1 MKVAVTGAA
10 GDFGTAIL
18 RRLLGDDRVEEV
30 VGLDVA
36 PPRVEH
42 DKLRAERCDVRSD
55 DVRAHLDGAEAVVH
69 LAFVLVPGRDMR
81 AAHEINLEGSR
92 NVLEASA
99 AAGAS
104 RLIVASSL
112 SAYGAPQPGLE
123 PVDEDEFP
131 AGTPERFYFREKA
144 QVEHLLDWWERAHP
158 DSPLTITRMRP
169 GFIYGPDF
177 DNPALALMGSPLAV
191 LPDDGGRTQ
200 LIHQDDLTRAFC
212 EAVFRDVSGA
222 FLLVTEDSVAQED
235 LAEISGGRVIR
246 VPIRATEVALD
257 AAHAL
262 RLAPVSSEWA
272 VSGDRVGVL
281 GRARDALGWEPTATS
296 RESAYAMLLQRG
308 RPVRYLEGPPRREVL
323 EHALEVMTGAL
334 RRWSERV
341 PAMGGLDVDAA
352 VALAEH
358 EFIPHRRTRVHLEVH
373 EAGPADPTVVLTH
386 GIGAHSRLYTPL
398 AARLREA
405 GFNAV
410 LVDRP
415 GHGLSEGRRGDC
427 PTERA
432 LDVLEEAVR
441 WARSRYAGPVV
452 LGGSSLGGILAW
464 YALTREPDVD
474 AAFCH
479 FIGHPAVYPDTA
491 GRLKLAPLRALARV
505 APSTPVPVKRV
516 ADFEAIA
523 EDPEVRSYWG
533 DEVDGLYCFRNTART
548 VAGLFDFK
556 PPIDWRRVETP
567 TLVVVGSGDRMTTPE
582 YVERVLE
589 RSAPPR
595 TTYRK
600 LAGAGHL
607 LPIEAVDELASEATG
622 WLRRVLAGAPE
633 PVSG

>member
-1 MKVAVTGAA
+1 MKVAVTGAG

-18 RRLLGDDRVEEV
+18 RPLVADDRVDEI
-30 VGLDVA
+30 VGIDIV
-36 PPRVEH
+36 PPRLEH
-42 DKLRAERCDVRSD
+42 DKLRTEHCDVRAAGLRD
-55 DVRAHLDGAEAVVH
+55 HLEGAEAVVH
-69 LAFVLVPGRDMR
+69 LAFVLVPGRDLR
-81 AAHEINLEGSR
+81 AAHEVNLEGSR
-92 NVLEASA
+92 NVLEAA
-99 AAGAS
+99 AAVGAS
-104 RLIVASSL
+104 RLVVASSL
-112 SAYGAPQPGLE
+112 SAYGAPEPGLE
-123 PVDEDEFP
+123 PVDEEAFP
-131 AGTPERFYFREKA
+131 AGSPERFYFREKA

-200 LIHQDDLTRAFC
+200 LIHQDDLARAFC
-212 EAVFRDVSGA
+212 EAVFRDAPGP
-222 FLLVTEDSVAQED
+222 FLLVTDDSIAQED

-246 VPIRATEVALD
+246 VPVRATEVALD

-272 VSGDRVGVL
+272 VSGDRVGRL
-281 GRARDALGWEPTATS
+281 GRAREVLGWEPTATS

-308 RPVRYLEGPPRREVL
+308 RPVRYLDGPPRREVA
-323 EHALEVMTGAL
+323 ERALEVMTGTL
-334 RRWSERV
+334 REWSRRV
-341 PAMGGLDVDAA
+341 EGMGGLDIDAA
-352 VALAEH
+352 VAAAEH
-358 EFIPHRRTRVHLEVH
+358 EFISHRRARFHLEVH
-373 EAGPADPTVVLTH
+373 EAGPADTTVVLTH

-405 GFNAV
+405 GFNVV

-427 PTERA
+427 PVERA

-479 FIGHPAVYPDTA
+479 FVAHPALYPDAAT
-491 GRLKLAPLRALARV
+491 RLKLAPLRALARV
-505 APSTPVPVKRV
+505 APSAPIPVEQV

-523 EDPEVRSYWG
+523 EDPEVRAYWA
-533 DEVDGLYCFRNTART
+533 DHVDGLYCFRSTART

-556 PPIDWRRVETP
+556 PPVDWSRVEIP
-567 TLVVVGSGDRMTTPE
+567 ALVVIGAEDRMTTPE

-600 LAGAGHL
+600 LPGCAHL
-607 LPIEAVDELASEATG
+607 LPIEALDELTSEVAA
-622 WLRRVLAGAPE
+622 WMHRVLAGAPE

>member
-1 MKVAVTGAA
+1 MKVAVTGAG

-18 RRLLGDDRVEEV
+18 RRLLPDDRVDEV
-30 VGLDVA
+30 VGIDVV
-36 PPRVEH
+36 PPRLEH
-42 DKLRAERCDVRSD
+42 DKLRAERCDVRAPA
-55 DVRAHLDGAEAVVH
+55 VREHLDGAEAVVH

-81 AAHEINLEGSR
+81 AAHEVNLEGSR

-104 RLIVASSL
+104 RLVVASSL
-112 SAYGAPQPGLE
+112 SAYGAPEPGLE
-123 PVDEDEFP
+123 PVDEEEFP
-131 AGTPERFYFREKA
+131 GGTPERFYFREKA

-191 LPDDGGRTQ
+191 LPDDDGRTQ
-200 LIHQDDLTRAFC
+200 LIHQDDLARAFC
-212 EAVFRDVSGA
+212 EAVFRNVPGP
-222 FLLVTEDSVAQED
+222 FLLVTDDSIAHED
-235 LAEISGGRVIR
+235 LAEISGGRVVR
-246 VPIRATEVALD
+246 VPVRATEVALD

-272 VSGDRVGVL
+272 VSGDRVGRL
-281 GRARDALGWEPTATS
+281 GRARDVLGWEPTATS
-296 RESAYAMLLQRG
+296 RESAYALLLQRG
-308 RPVRYLEGPPRREVL
+308 RPVRYLDGPPRREVL
-323 EHALEVMTGAL
+323 EQALEVMTGEL
-334 RRWSERV
+334 RTWSRRV
-341 PAMGGLDVDAA
+341 PGMAGIDIDAA
-352 VALAEH
+352 IAAAGH
-358 EFIPHRRTRVHLEVH
+358 EFISHRRTRVHLEVH
-373 EAGPADPTVVLTH
+373 EAGPGDPTVVLTH
-386 GIGAHSRLYTPL
+386 GIGAHARLYTPL

-410 LVDRP
+410 VVDRP

-427 PTERA
+427 PVERA

-452 LGGSSLGGILAW
+452 LGGSSLGGILTW

-474 AAFCH
+474 AAVCH
-479 FIGHPAVYPDTA
+479 FLGHPAAYPDA
-491 GRLKLAPLRALARV
+491 AARLKLAPLRALARV
-505 APSTPVPVKRV
+505 APSAPVPVKQV
-516 ADFEAIA
+516 ADFGAIA
-523 EDPEVRSYWG
+523 EDPEVRAYWA

-548 VAGLFDFK
+548 VAGLFEFR
-556 PPIDWRRVETP
+556 PPVDWSRVEIP
-567 TLVVVGSGDRMTTPE
+567 ILVVIGAEDRMTTPE

-600 LAGAGHL
+600 LAGAAHL
-607 LPIEAVDELASEATG
+607 LPIEALDTFADEIVAWARETLAVPSGVEA
-622 WLRRVLAGAPE
+622 
-633 PVSG
+633 

>member
-18 RRLLGDDRVEEV
+18 RRLLPDDRVGEV
-30 VGLDVA
+30 VGIDVA
-36 PPRVEH
+36 PPRLDH
-42 DKLRAERCDVRSD
+42 DKLRDVRCDVRAGELRD
-55 DVRAHLDGAEAVVH
+55 HLDGAEAVVH
-69 LAFVLVPGRDMR
+69 LAFVLVPGRDLR
-81 AAHEINLEGSR
+81 AAHDVNLDGSR
-92 NVLEASA
+92 NVLEATA
-99 AAGAS
+99 AVGAS
-104 RLIVASSL
+104 RLVVASSL
-112 SAYGAPQPGLE
+112 SAYGAPEHGLE
-123 PVDEDEFP
+123 PVDEEAFP

-158 DSPLTITRMRP
+158 DAPLTITRMRP
-169 GFIYGPDF
+169 GFIYGRDF
-177 DNPALALMGSPLAV
+177 DNPALTLMGSLLAV
-191 LPDDGGRTQ
+191 FPDDGGRTQ
-200 LIHQDDLTRAFC
+200 LIHQDDLARAFC
-212 EAVFRDVSGA
+212 EAVFRDAPGP
-222 FLLVTEDSVAQED
+222 FLLVTHDSIAHED

-246 VPIRATEVALD
+246 LPVRATEVALD

-281 GRARDALGWEPTATS
+281 GRARDVLGWEPTATS

-308 RPVRYLEGPPRREVL
+308 RSVRYLDGPPRREVL
-323 EHALEVMTGAL
+323 EHALEAMTAAL
-334 RRWSERV
+334 RTWSQRV
-341 PAMGGLDVDAA
+341 PGMGGLDVDAA
-352 VALAEH
+352 IADAEH
-358 EFIPHRRTRVHLEVH
+358 EFISHRRSRVHLEVH

-405 GFNAV
+405 GFNVV

-427 PTERA
+427 PVERA

-441 WARSRYAGPVV
+441 WARSKYAGPVV
-452 LGGSSLGGILAW
+452 LGGSSLGGILTW

-479 FIGHPAVYPDTA
+479 FIAHPAVYPDTA
-491 GRLKLAPLRALARV
+491 TRLKLGPLRALARV
-505 APSTPVPVKRV
+505 APSAPVPVRQI

-523 EDPEVRSYWG
+523 ENPVVRAYW
-533 DEVDGLYCFRNTART
+533 DDQVDGLYCFRNSART

-556 PPIDWRRVETP
+556 PPIDWSRVEVP
-567 TLVVVGSGDRMTTPE
+567 ALVVVGAEDRMTTPE

-595 TTYRK
+595 TTYRR
-600 LAGAGHL
+600 LPGRGHL
-607 LPIEAVDELASEATG
+607 LPIEALDEFASELAEWAH
-622 WLRRVLAGAPE
+622 RVIAGAPE